1 MSADNAVP
9 PVATPGEGPY
19 RQYFED
25 MPCYLSVHDR
35 KFRIVDGNRRF
46 REDFGGRIGE
56 PCYEVYK
63 GLDGVCPDCPVEATF
78 ADGESHSS
86 EQSLINARGQKV
98 PVMVNTTPVRDA
110 DGKVVAVMEM
120 HTDLTEVKRLESLLE
135 HSQERLAQLFEEV
148 PCYIT
153 VQGPDLVVRH
163 ANRKFRQTFGSAVG
177 NHCYRVYKH
186 REEQCLV
193 CPTQLTLADGRVR
206 HHEEVV
212 FSAEG
217 EKIHVLCTTAP
228 VHDAEGHVEGAIEMS
243 MDITELRQLQPQLA
257 SIGLLVGSISHG
269 IKGLLSGLDGGI
281 YLVNT
286 GLEKDRPER
295 VKKGWDMVQRNVTAI
310 RSMVLDILYYAKDR
324 ELILSEVSVEEMA
337 SEIEGVIG
345 KKASDQGIELEV
357 TVRPDAGAMQGD
369 HKAIRSTLVNLL
381 ENSLEACRGDRQ
393 KDGHRVALRIWR
405 TEPWMVFEIED
416 NGIGMDRETREK
428 IFSLFFSS
436 KGIKGTGLGLFI
448 ANKIVDRHGGNIEV
462 ESEPGRGTRF
472 LVRLPLEARPSTS
485 PPEEPATESA
495 FDSHGGEGSPVTTVR
510 VE

>member
-1 MSADNAVP
+1 MPAQRDAAP
-9 PVATPGEGPY
+9 RAEAGAEGPY

-46 REDFGGRIGE
+46 REDFGGRLGE
-56 PCYEVYK
+56 PCYETYK

-86 EQSLINARGQKV
+86 EQTLINKRGQKV
-98 PVMVNTTPVRDA
+98 PVMVNTTPVRDE
-110 DGKVVAVMEM
+110 DGQVVAVMEM

-135 HSQERLAQLFEEV
+135 HSQKRLAQLFEEV

-163 ANRKFRQTFGSAVG
+163 ANRKFRETFGPAVG
-177 NHCYRVYKH
+177 DHCYRVYKH

-193 CPTQLTLADGRVR
+193 CPTLLTLADDQVR

-212 FSAEG
+212 YSAEG
-217 EKIHVLCTTAP
+217 ERINVLCTTAP

-243 MDITELRQLQPQLA
+243 VDITELRRLQPQLA

-281 YLVNT
+281 YLINT
-286 GLEKDRPER
+286 GFQKDRPER
-295 VKKGWDMVQRNVTAI
+295 VEKGWEMVQRNVAAI

-324 ELILSEVSVEEMA
+324 ELVLSEVSVEELV
-337 SEIEGVIG
+337 SELRDLMNR
-345 KKASDQGIELEV
+345 KASDQGIEVQLEV
-357 TVRPDAGAMQGD
+357 RPGAGSLQGD
-369 HKAIRSTLVNLL
+369 YKAIRSTLVNIL
-381 ENSLEACRGDRQ
+381 ENSLEACRSDRR
-393 KDGHRVALRIWR
+393 KEAHRVRLAAWR
-405 TEPWMVFEIED
+405 TPPWMVFEIED
-416 NGIGMDRETREK
+416 DGIGMDRETREK
-428 IFSLFFSS
+428 VFTLFFSS

-448 ANKIVDRHGGNIEV
+448 ANKIVDRHGGSIEV
-462 ESEPGRGTRF
+462 ESEPGRGARF
-472 LVRLPLEARPSTS
+472 LIRLPLEARPSTPPSEGPDPGGPSAES
-485 PPEEPATESA
+485 PA
-495 FDSHGGEGSPVTTVR
+495 
-510 VE
+510 